1 MNSKGQ
7 VIFFGLMLAIV
18 IIILA
23 LGLSGPVKQ
32 TIDNVRA
39 NSTTTDGVESIGMNC
54 TDASISNFQNAAC
67 ITTDLTI
74 FYFIGGLI
82 FLAGII
88 LSSKILFQ

>member
-1 MNSKGQ
+1 MNSRGQ

-23 LGLSGPVKQ
+23 LGLAGPTKE
-32 TIDNVRA
+32 TIDNVRG
-39 NSTTTDGVESIGMNC
+39 NTTGDIVGMNC
-54 TDASISNFQNAAC
+54 TDSSISNFQNAAC

-88 LSSKILFQ
+88 LSAKILFQ